1 MIYKLLLFWYYRLA
15 CNTTHIRTHIHTH
28 THTNTQKGALDV
40 GAEENPN
47 PLDKHVMGMAKCV
60 GGPPDAPVAPWL
72 FAHAGREHSKR

>member
-1 MIYKLLLFWYYRLA
+1 MYIHVRA
-15 CNTTHIRTHIHTH
+15 HIHT
-28 THTNTQKGALDV
+28 QKGPLDV

-47 PLDKHVMGMAKCV
+47 PLDKHVLGMAKCV